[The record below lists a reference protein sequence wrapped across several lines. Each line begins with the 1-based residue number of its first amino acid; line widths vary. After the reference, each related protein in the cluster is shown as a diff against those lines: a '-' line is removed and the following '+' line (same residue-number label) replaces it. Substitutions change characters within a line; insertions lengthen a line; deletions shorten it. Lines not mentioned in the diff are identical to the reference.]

1 MHSIQ
6 RSKRANKCMGFEC
19 ALRDICISA
28 SRIYTVNTHIQ
39 HIYRHT
45 DTKYTLTHTSTRDTR
60 CKNHIDDACARC
72 TCLCVVARVFS
83 FCTLLFWRKRHTQHF
98 IVIANIT
105 PNGCAK
111 FQCFCLSHTQQSFA
125 LNTIVSIEFVVFQ
138 NNKKISHK
146 S

>member
-1 MHSIQ
+1 MRVERHLYLSKSNIHS
-6 RSKRANKCMGFEC
+6 
-19 ALRDICISA
+19 
-28 SRIYTVNTHIQ
+28 
-39 HIYRHT
+39 
-45 DTKYTLTHTSTRDTR
+45 KYTYTAHLQAYRYKIYLHTHTSARDTR

-72 TCLCVVARVFS
+72 TCLCAVARVFS

-125 LNTIVSIEFVVFQ
+125 LNTIVSIELLCFK
-138 NNKKISHK
+138 NNKKSTHTNRK
-146 S
+146 